1 MLWDVSPARF
11 NSTGGGSGGSSV
23 LTLGQLQAVS
33 KLVPVYNS
41 DSDALSGLK
50 PDGTTTTPL
59 FRGDVY
65 KAGPTHLSAKEGTEI
80 IIP

>member
-1 MLWDVSPARF
+1 MVWKVVPGII
-11 NSTGGGSGGSSV
+11 NPSTGGGGGSSV

-33 KLVPVYNS
+33 KLIPIFNS

-65 KAGPTHLSAKEGTEI
+65 KAGANHYSAKEGTEI

>member
-1 MLWDVSPARF
+1 MVWKVVPGII
-11 NSTGGGSGGSSV
+11 NPSTGGGGGSSV

-33 KLVPVYNS
+33 KLIPVYNS
-41 DSDALSGLK
+41 DSDALTG
-50 PDGTTTTPL
+50 GL

>member
-41 DSDALSGLK
+41 DSDALTG
-50 PDGTTTTPL
+50 GL

-65 KAGPTHLSAKEGTEI
+65 KAGPTHLSSKEGTEI